1 MKPYHSILSYPSRK
15 TKKGIEA
22 VPEELLTEW
31 SYKLFALMNLTWDYV
46 DTICDLCIG
55 MRLEPTKRLVRQ
67 ISGLKREYDRFRWRC
82 IDRDMENSETDH
94 GLRIEDSFRDDFGKL
109 LNGIEIEVNKLDL
122 IKSHK
127 SLVIAVQQALT
138 LMDAVKIY
146 ARWCDSQIASYDVWV
161 CDCCVV
167 QTEFLKLYPII
178 PEFAGDCYQPDIE
191 ARRLTAGILANRLRS
206 IRLEE
211 ILSEKEIANLMKS

>member
-1 MKPYHSILSYPSRK
+1 
-15 TKKGIEA
+15 
-22 VPEELLTEW
+22 
-31 SYKLFALMNLTWDYV
+31 MNLTWDYV

-67 ISGLKREYDRFRWRC
+67 IRGLKREYDHFRWCC

-161 CDCCVV
+161 CDCCMV

-206 IRLEE
+206 IRLED
-211 ILSEKEIANLMKS
+211 ILSEKEIANLVKS